1 MATLRIILGVIGGYA
16 AMAALIMVWA
26 FVVVVMIYPE
36 LAPVNGQPV
45 YPALDHPAFVVELPV
60 NLVAG
65 FLGGV
70 VCALIA
76 GKGRKVSV
84 AIMIGLMLALSLPGL
99 FLYTDIKP
107 LWASIVAPIIGI
119 TGVLAGYT
127 ATTRGKAKKP

>member
-36 LAPVNGQPV
+36 LAPVDGKPV
-45 YPALDHPAFVVELPV
+45 YPPLDHPGFVAELPV

-65 FLGGV
+65 FLGGL

-76 GKGRKVSV
+76 GAGRKVSV
-84 AIMIGLMLALSLPGL
+84 AIMIGLMLAMSLPNL
-99 FLYTDIKP
+99 FLYGDVKP
-107 LWASIVAPIIGI
+107 LWANIAAPILGI

-127 ATTRGKAKKP
+127 AIARGRGKQA

>member
-16 AMAALIMVWA
+16 AMAALVMVWA
-26 FVVVVMIYPE
+26 FVVVVMLYPE
-36 LAPVNGQPV
+36 LAPVNGQPT
-45 YPALDHPAFVVELPV
+45 YPTLDHPAFVAELPV

-65 FLGGV
+65 FLGGL
-70 VCALIA
+70 VCALVA

-84 AIMIGLMLALSLPGL
+84 AIMIGLMLAMSLPGL

-119 TGVLAGYT
+119 TGVLAGYG
-127 ATTRGKAKKP
+127 AIARGGPKKA